1 MEYSFSP
8 HNRSNEELIKMES
21 ELIKKT
27 DLFTSLINSL
37 QDFIIIMSTDLE
49 IIFANKSFIEFTCL
63 KDSSE
68 IIGKRICE
76 IVKCTRSDEKVFN
89 YNDITLCDN
98 CSITQSV
105 LKSLNEGITVQ
116 TESTLK
122 LKTGNTMDFQIT
134 TLPLEAENNKLVV
147 CLMRDIS
154 EQNRKKSILRIFIH
168 DILNSAGALQQCLN
182 LMDLH
187 NLTEASEILL
197 LSRNIS
203 DNLIDEITSQRLLL
217 EAENNEYE
225 PNVTI
230 FDSCD
235 ILDMVTDKSTYN
247 FISGN
252 KEIQITQ
259 SEHVSISSDKTLL
272 SRVVFNLLKNALEAT
287 SSGGTVELSCVKRG
301 NEIEYIVKSE
311 NVIPPDIQPLIFS
324 RTFSTKGK
332 GRGIG
337 TYSIK
342 LLTDKYLK
350 GKISFESNEEIGTVF
365 HAVYPITLL

>member
-8 HNRSNEELIKMES
+8 HNRSTEELIRMES

-27 DLFTSLINSL
+27 NLFTNVFNSF
-37 QDFIIIMSTDLE
+37 QDYIIIMNADLE
-49 IIFANKSFIEFTCL
+49 IIFTNQSLIKFSGL
-63 KDSSE
+63 KDSAE

-76 IVKCTRSDEKVFN
+76 VVECTQPEEKVIN
-89 YNDITLCDN
+89 YNNITLCNN
-98 CSITQSV
+98 CSITKSI

-122 LKTGNTMDFQIT
+122 LKNDNIVDFQVTSSPFTAEEKKFVICSLRNIT
-134 TLPLEAENNKLVV
+134 E
-147 CLMRDIS
+147 D
-154 EQNRKKSILRIFIH
+154 NRKKSIMRIFIH

-225 PNVTI
+225 PNITI

-235 ILDMVTDKSTYN
+235 ILNMVIDKSTSN
-247 FISGN
+247 FIAGN
-252 KEIQITQ
+252 KEVKITK
-259 SEHVSISSDKTLL
+259 SEHVTISSDKTIL
-272 SRVVFNLLKNALEAT
+272 SRVVFNLFKNALEAT
-287 SSGGTVELSCVKRG
+287 NPGGTIELSCIKRG
-301 NEIEYIVKSE
+301 SEIEYVVKGD

-350 GKISFESNEEIGTVF
+350 GRISFESNEKIGTVF
-365 HAVYPITLL
+365 HAVYPVSLL